1 MRSKR
6 RVAFLATVGALGAV
20 WSYSRRAVRRWED
33 LDLEEVEKP
42 GRVLRVED
50 VDLHYVDA
58 GDGPPLLLLHGLGGS
73 TFGFRYLI
81 PLLSPRFRVLAVD
94 LKGFGYSERPPSGD
108 YSLTAQARLVKD
120 LMDALNIERAAVLG
134 HSLGGAVAMHLAVA
148 FPERVER
155 LILVS
160 SASDRETRRGV
171 RGAGLLR
178 LFLPVVGAFTLQNR
192 WFRERSLRSGC
203 YDPAYI
209 TPEVMEGYLRPS
221 RIRGYIRSLGK
232 LMVDRK
238 NDPPL
243 DPSAIR
249 QPTLIIWGEGD
260 RWLPPSRGRALQEF
274 IPDSRLVIVER
285 AGHLVLEE
293 QPEESARTI
302 SDFLQP

>member
-6 RVAFLATVGALGAV
+6 RVAFLATIGALGAV
-20 WSYSRRAVRRWED
+20 WSYSRRVVRRWED

-42 GRVLRVED
+42 GRTVRVD
-50 VDLHYVDA
+50 GVDLHYVDA
-58 GDGPPLLLLHGLGGS
+58 GNGASLLLLHGLGGS
-73 TFGFRYLI
+73 TFGFRHLI
-81 PLLSPRFRVLAVD
+81 PILSPRFRVLALD
-94 LKGFGYSERPPSGD
+94 LKGFGYSERPPDGD
-108 YSLTAQARLVKD
+108 YSLTAQVRLVKGF
-120 LMDALNIERAAVLG
+120 LDALNIEQAAVLG
-134 HSLGGAVAMHLAVA
+134 HSLGGAVAMRLAVD

-171 RGAGLLR
+171 RGAALLR
-178 LFLPVVGAFTLQNR
+178 PFLPIVGAFTLQNR

-203 YDPAYI
+203 YDPAYV

-221 RIRGYIRSLGK
+221 RIRGYLRSLGR

-238 NDPPL
+238 NDRPL

-249 QPTLIIWGEGD
+249 QPTLIIWGESD
-260 RWLPPSRGRALQEF
+260 RWLPPSRGWALQETLL
-274 IPDSRLVIVER
+274 DSRLVIVER

-293 QPEESARTI
+293 QPEESARAI
-302 SDFLQP
+302 SDFLRP

>member
-6 RVAFLATVGALGAV
+6 RVAFLATIGALGAV
-20 WSYSRRAVRRWED
+20 WSYSRRVVRRWED

-42 GRVLRVED
+42 GRILRVD
-50 VDLHYVDA
+50 GVDLHYVDA

-81 PLLSPRFRVLAVD
+81 PLLSPRFRLLALD
-94 LKGFGYSERPPSGD
+94 LKGFGYSERPPDGD
-108 YSLTAQARLVKD
+108 YSLTAQARLVKGF
-120 LMDALNIERAAVLG
+120 LDALNIERAAVLG
-134 HSLGGAVAMHLAVA
+134 HSLGGAVALHLAA
-148 FPERVER
+148 DFPERVER

-160 SASDRETRRGV
+160 SASDKEMRRGV
-171 RGAGLLR
+171 RGARLLR
-178 LFLPVVGAFTLQNR
+178 PFLPVVGAFTLQNR

-203 YDPAYI
+203 YDPAYV

-221 RIRGYIRSLGK
+221 RIRGYIRSLGR

-238 NDPPL
+238 NDLPL
-243 DPSAIR
+243 DPSAIC

-260 RWLPPSRGRALQEF
+260 RWLPPSRGRALEETL
-274 IPDSRLVIVER
+274 PDSRLVTVER

-293 QPEESARTI
+293 QPEESARAI